1 MRVAVACLVEAH
13 QAKQALHVSSVC
25 GLYSHSSHNASF
37 QSPQNSHTTT
47 TMNTTSRLFLLALSL
62 LQQLATAQ
70 TYLPLS
76 YTIPYHQEE
85 CLYERIAT
93 PGEHL
98 TSSVFVV
105 SGEELRAAVLIEGP
119 VAPAD
124 FDLQNEHLGGGTELQ
139 KFLERYAKEGMKMF
153 ASGEHGDIMQNVR
166 PVRFTE
172 MLDFEAEEE
181 VYDDAVAEQELPPLH
196 AGGGGR
202 NGHTEEKAVAA
213 DDYERRREQK
223 LKRQVEEEVEFDDDF
238 VKLQMERRNK
248 RGGAGGRERQQR
260 RRLQEQAT
268 LMAGEPYQKTIEV
281 QSPGW

>member
-1 MRVAVACLVEAH
+1 M
-13 QAKQALHVSSVC
+13 
-25 GLYSHSSHNASF
+25 
-37 QSPQNSHTTT
+37 
-47 TMNTTSRLFLLALSL
+47 
-62 LQQLATAQ
+62 
-70 TYLPLS
+70 
-76 YTIPYHQEE
+76 
-85 CLYERIAT
+85 
-93 PGEHL
+93 

-124 FDLQNEHLGGGTELQ
+124 FDLQNEHLGGGAELQ

-202 NGHTEEKAVAA
+202 NRHTEEKAVAA

>member
-1 MRVAVACLVEAH
+1 MDWKESFGRLCSDCFATLE
-13 QAKQALHVSSVC
+13 LHR
-25 GLYSHSSHNASF
+25 
-37 QSPQNSHTTT
+37 QRHTTT
-47 TMNTTSRLFLLALSL
+47 TMNTTSLLFLLALSH

-166 PVRFTE
+166 P
-172 MLDFEAEEE
+172 
-181 VYDDAVAEQELPPLH
+181 
-196 AGGGGR
+196 G
-202 NGHTEEKAVAA
+202 
-213 DDYERRREQK
+213 
-223 LKRQVEEEVEFDDDF
+223 
-238 VKLQMERRNK
+238 
-248 RGGAGGRERQQR
+248 
-260 RRLQEQAT
+260 
-268 LMAGEPYQKTIEV
+268 
-281 QSPGW
+281 

>member
-1 MRVAVACLVEAH
+1 
-13 QAKQALHVSSVC
+13 
-25 GLYSHSSHNASF
+25 
-37 QSPQNSHTTT
+37 
-47 TMNTTSRLFLLALSL
+47 
-62 LQQLATAQ
+62 
-70 TYLPLS
+70 
-76 YTIPYHQEE
+76 
-85 CLYERIAT
+85 
-93 PGEHL
+93 
-98 TSSVFVV
+98 
-105 SGEELRAAVLIEGP
+105 
-119 VAPAD
+119 
-124 FDLQNEHLGGGTELQ
+124 
-139 KFLERYAKEGMKMF
+139 MF

-202 NGHTEEKAVAA
+202 NRHTEEKAVAA

-281 QSPGW
+281 QSPGWYRLCVRAKLIPGQDTFPVWKTWKYIQKSINCLTKKTMQQLLQKKRLLKMKI